1 MMKTALFAAA
11 ALVAAA
17 GSAVTVKSTVVTSV
31 VNKSGFQAVEVSPGH
46 LSVHFEYND
55 RGRGPKVE
63 EKIAYGA
70 DGVPSKIEISGVDY
84 MKDKV
89 EERFERAGGV
99 ARWKNRAEQGEV
111 QDPPANA
118 FYSSLN
124 GTPEEGRLLMMALKA
139 APGHAIPLLPAGEA
153 KAELVKTAQFTPAGG
168 KPRAFELWAISGF
181 GFQPFPAWVSSDGQL
196 IASASTWSST
206 VPEGFEGAIPEMVKE
221 QEAWEVARAASLAK
235 SLAHKPAG
243 GVLAVV
249 HANLFDAEGARM
261 VPGQTVVV
269 RGHAIEAV
277 GKDGEVKVPPGAEVI
292 DAAGKAVLPGLWD
305 MHVHLGATD
314 GLLHLEAGVTTVRDL
329 ANDAD
334 ELARTRKRFDAGEQ
348 VGPRILMAGFID
360 GRGPYQ
366 GPTKVFADNEAEA
379 KAAVDDYAKRGG
391 YVQIKVYSS
400 LKPELVPVIAKLAHE
415 HGFRLSGHVPNGM
428 KAADFVRAGA
438 DEIQHMNMIFL
449 NFIDVKDTRTPA
461 RFTEVGAHA
470 AEIDLASP
478 KVKELI
484 KLLLEKK
491 TVVDPTLVTFEG
503 MLNDK
508 PGQISQGYAAV
519 ADRFPAQVRRSF
531 LYGGLQVPP
540 GMDPKRYEDSF
551 KQMVKM
557 TRVLYDAGVP
567 IVAGTDALPGSSL
580 HRELELYS
588 EAGIPAP
595 KVLQIA
601 TIGAARVMKK
611 DKELGSIAPGKLA
624 DLIVVDGDPSKNVS
638 DIRKVRVVIKDGV
651 RYQVSE
657 LDQALGVKPLP

>member
-1 MMKTALFAAA
+1 MMKTALVLLG
-11 ALVAAA
+11 ALAA
-17 GSAVTVKSTVVTSV
+17 GAGTAVTVKSNVISSL
-31 VNKSGFQAVEVSPGH
+31 VNKSGFQTAEVAPGTI
-46 LSVHFEYND
+46 SVHFEFND
-55 RGRGPKVE
+55 RGRGPKVD
-63 EKIAYGA
+63 EKISVGP
-70 DGVPSKIEISGVDY
+70 DDVPTKIEVSGVDY
-84 MKDKV
+84 FKDKV
-89 EERFERAGGV
+89 EEHFERAGGV
-99 ARWKNRAEQGEV
+99 ARWKNRAEQGEAKN
-111 QDPPANA
+111 PPANA

-124 GTPEEGRLLMMALKA
+124 GTPEEGRLLLLALKA
-139 APGHAIPLLPAGEA
+139 APGHTLPLLPAGEA
-153 KAELVKTAQFTPAGG
+153 KSEAVKTVQLTPAGG
-168 KPRAFELWAISGF
+168 KPRAFTLWAVSGF
-181 GFQPFPAWVSSDGQL
+181 SFSPFPAWLSDDGQL
-196 IASASTWSST
+196 AASASTWNST

-269 RGHAIEAV
+269 RGHTIEAV
-277 GKDGEVKVPPGAEVI
+277 GKDGEVKVPQGAEVI

-305 MHVHLGATD
+305 MHVHIPATD
-314 GLLHLEAGVTTVRDL
+314 GLLHIESGVTSVRDL

-334 ELARTRKRFDAGEQ
+334 ELARTRKRFDSGEQ
-348 VGPRILMAGFID
+348 IGPRILAAGFID

-400 LKPELVPVIAKLAHE
+400 LKPELVPVIAKAAHE
-415 HGFRLSGHVPNGM
+415 HGMRLSGHVPNGM

-449 NFIDVKDTRTPA
+449 NFLDVKDTRTPQ

-478 KVKELI
+478 KVKDFI
-484 KLLLEKK
+484 QLLLEKK

-503 MLNDK
+503 MFNDK
-508 PGQISQGYAAV
+508 PGRMSKSYAAV
-519 ADRFPAQVRRSF
+519 ADRFPAQIRRGF
-531 LYGGLQVPP
+531 LYGGLQVPK
-540 GMDPKRYEDSF
+540 GMDANRYEDSF
-551 KQMVKM
+551 KQMEKM
-557 TRVLYDAGVP
+557 TRALYDAGVP
-567 IVAGTDALPGSSL
+567 IVAGTDSLAGSSL
-580 HRELELYS
+580 HRELELYAD
-588 EAGIPAP
+588 AGIPAP

-601 TIGAARVMKK
+601 TLGAARVMKK
-611 DKELGSIAPGKLA
+611 DKELGSVAPGKLA
-624 DLIVVDGDPSKNVS
+624 DLILVDGDPSKNVS

-657 LDQALGVKPLP
+657 LDQALGIKPLP

>member
-11 ALVAAA
+11 ALAA
-17 GSAVTVKSTVVTSV
+17 GAGTAVTVKSSVVTSV
-31 VNKSGFQAVEVSPGH
+31 VNKSGFQATEVTPGQ
-46 LSVHFEYND
+46 LSIHYEYND

-63 EKIAYGA
+63 EKIAFGP
-70 DGVPSKIEISGVDY
+70 DGVPTRIEVSGVDY
-84 MKDKV
+84 MKEKV

-111 QDPPANA
+111 KNPPANA

-124 GTPEEGRLLMMALKA
+124 GAPEEGRLLMLALKA
-139 APGHAIPLLPAGEA
+139 APNHALPLLPAGEA
-153 KAELVKTAQFTPAGG
+153 RAEQVKTVQFTPAGG
-168 KPRAFELWAISGF
+168 KPRAFTLWAVSGF
-181 GFQPFPAWVSSDGQL
+181 GFSPFPAWLSDDGALAAQ
-196 IASASTWSST
+196 AGTWNST
-206 VPEGFEGAIPEMVKE
+206 VPEGFEGSIPEMIKE

-235 SLAHKPAG
+235 ALAHKPAG

-277 GKDGEVKVPPGAEVI
+277 GKDGEVKVPKDAEVI

-305 MHVHLGATD
+305 MHVHIGATE
-314 GLLHLEAGVTTVRDL
+314 GLLHLESGVTSVRDL

-334 ELARTRKRFDAGEQ
+334 ELARTRQRFDSGAQ
-348 VGPRILMAGFID
+348 VGPRILAAGFID

-366 GPTKVFADNEAEA
+366 GPTKVFADTEAEA

-400 LKPELVPVIAKLAHE
+400 LKPELVPVIAKAAHE
-415 HGFRLSGHVPNGM
+415 HGMRLSGHVPNGM
-428 KAADFVRAGA
+428 RAADFVRAGA
-438 DEIQHMNMIFL
+438 DEIQHMNMVFL
-449 NFIDVKDTRTPA
+449 NFLDVKDTRTPQ
-461 RFTEVGAHA
+461 RFTEVAAHA

-478 KVKELI
+478 KVKDFI
-484 KLLLEKK
+484 KLLLEHK

-503 MLNDK
+503 MFKDK
-508 PGQISQGYAAV
+508 PGQMSVSYAAV
-519 ADRFPAQVRRSF
+519 ADRFPAQVRRGF
-531 LYGGLQVPP
+531 LYGGLQVPK
-540 GMDPKRYEDSF
+540 GMDPKRYEESF
-551 KQMVKM
+551 KQMQRMAKA
-557 TRVLYDAGVP
+557 LYDAGVP

-580 HRELELYS
+580 HRELELYVD
-588 EAGIPAP
+588 AGIPAP

-601 TIGAARVMKK
+601 TLGAARVMKK
-611 DKELGSIAPGKLA
+611 DQELGSLAPGKLA
-624 DLIVVDGDPSKNVS
+624 DLIVVDGDPSKDIS
-638 DIRKVRVVIKDGV
+638 DIRKVRVVVKDGV

-657 LDQALGVKPLP
+657 LDQALGIKPLP